1 VYGDERSRWALTS
14 KGRVVKDRAVM
25 LECRFGCVAAAD
37 IRLLR
42 C

>member
-14 KGRVVKDRAVM
+14 NGRVVKNRAVM
-25 LECRFGCVAAAD
+25 LEWRFGCVAAAEM
-37 IRLLR
+37 RLLR